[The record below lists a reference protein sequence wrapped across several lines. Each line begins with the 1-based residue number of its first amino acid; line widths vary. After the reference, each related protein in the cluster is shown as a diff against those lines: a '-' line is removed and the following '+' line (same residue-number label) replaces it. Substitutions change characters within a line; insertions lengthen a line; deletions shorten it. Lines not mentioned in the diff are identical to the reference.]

1 MVIAGGPVDR
11 DEVRRG
17 IEAAREAIASA
28 AERSCRRPDDIA
40 LMGVTKFQPAEAI
53 IAALELGVKLFGE
66 NRVQEREEKS
76 LSLPDL
82 PNTPN
87 TPKKRAEWHMIGH
100 LQRNKARRALALFD
114 CIESVDNIDLARA
127 IERIINENID
137 GCEYAKGAYPILIE
151 VNVSGE
157 VSKEGVSPGACLA
170 LTEDILKDCPHLNIE
185 GFMTIGPN
193 VSDERAIRES
203 FASLRDMRDAA
214 RRISGLPLPHLSM
227 GMSGDYC
234 IAIEEGSTIV
244 RIGTGIF
251 GSRR

>member
-1 MVIAGGPVDR
+1 MVIAGRPVDR
-11 DEVRRG
+11 DEMRRNA
-17 IEAAREAIASA
+17 EAARAAIASA
-28 AERSCRRPDDIA
+28 AARSGRRPDNIA
-40 LMGVTKFQPAEAI
+40 LMGVTKFQPAEAV
-53 IAALELGVKLFGE
+53 IAASELGITLFGE

-76 LSLPDL
+76 LSLTGLTGL
-82 PNTPN
+82 PENG
-87 TPKKRAEWHMIGH
+87 AEWHMIGH

-157 VSKEGVSPGACLA
+157 DSKEGVSPEACLA

-203 FASLRDMRDAA
+203 FASLRDIRDAA
-214 RRISGLPLPHLSM
+214 RRITGLPLPHLSM
-227 GMSGDYC
+227 GMSGDYE

>member
-1 MVIAGGPVDR
+1 
-11 DEVRRG
+11 VRRG
-17 IEAAREAIASA
+17 VEAAREAIASA

-40 LMGVTKFQPAEAI
+40 LMGVTKFQPVEAI
-53 IAALELGVKLFGE
+53 TAASELGVKLFGE

-76 LSLPDL
+76 LSLPNPL
-82 PNTPN
+82 KNG
-87 TPKKRAEWHMIGH
+87 AEWHMIGH
-100 LQRNKARRALALFD
+100 LQRNKVRRALALFD
-114 CIESVDNIDLARA
+114 CIESVDNIDLAHA

-137 GCEYAKGAYPILIE
+137 GCEYAKAEYPILIE

-157 VSKEGVSPGACLA
+157 VSKEGVSPGACSA